1 MKKIIII
8 STIFFLVISTVFT
21 KNSSK
26 KMDNQIFNLKEDI
39 RILNNK
45 YELVLLDYN
54 FLSSPKK
61 LLEYQKNYFE
71 NDLVYSDIRDFKNIY
86 FYNNKVEIKEI
97 IKVENNNDKE

>member
-39 RILNNK
+39 RILNNR

-71 NDLVYSDIRDFKNIY
+71 NDLVYSDIQDFKNIY
-86 FYNNKVEIKEI
+86 FYKNKVEIKEI
-97 IKVENNNDKE
+97 IKVEK

>member
-1 MKKIIII
+1 
-8 STIFFLVISTVFT
+8 
-21 KNSSK
+21 
-26 KMDNQIFNLKEDI
+26 MDNQIFNLKEDI

-71 NDLVYSDIRDFKNIY
+71 NDLVYSDIQDFKNIY
-86 FYNNKVEIKEI
+86 FYKNKVEIKEI
-97 IKVENNNDKE
+97 IKVEK

>member
-26 KMDNQIFNLKEDI
+26 KMDNQTFNLKEDI
-39 RILNNK
+39 RILNNQ

>member
-97 IKVENNNDKE
+97 IKVEK

>member
-86 FYNNKVEIKEI
+86 FYKNKVEIKEI
-97 IKVENNNDKE
+97 IKVEK

>member
-39 RILNNK
+39 RILNNQ

-71 NDLVYSDIRDFKNIY
+71 NDLVYSDIQDFKNIY
-86 FYNNKVEIKEI
+86 FYKNKVEIKEI
-97 IKVENNNDKE
+97 IKVEK

>member
-39 RILNNK
+39 IILNNK

-71 NDLVYSDIRDFKNIY
+71 NDLVYSDIQDFKNIY
-86 FYNNKVEIKEI
+86 FYKNKVEIKEI
-97 IKVENNNDKE
+97 IKVEK

>member
-71 NDLVYSDIRDFKNIY
+71 NDLVYSDIQDFKNIY
-86 FYNNKVEIKEI
+86 FYKNKVEIKEI
-97 IKVENNNDKE
+97 IKVEK